1 MTESKFL
8 HIGALTLREDVTD
21 EQRAAVVDGL
31 AALSSAI
38 PSLRSI
44 EVHEDLGLRDGNA
57 DVLFVATF
65 DDEQAWR
72 EYQAHEAHLALV
84 KEVLAPVLAAK
95 VFVQS
100 KV

>member
-1 MTESKFL
+1 MSESKFL

-31 AALSSAI
+31 TGLRSSI

-44 EVHEDLGLRDGNA
+44 EVHQDLGLRDGNA
-57 DVLFVATF
+57 DLVFVAAF
-65 DDEQAWR
+65 DDEQGWR
-72 EYQAHEAHLALV
+72 EYSAHEAHLALV

-95 VFVQS
+95 VFVQAQS
-100 KV
+100 